1 MIDFVKWVLTV
12 VILFSALF
20 YYFNHIDMGGGKLG
34 EFMRDVNATME
45 INKANQK

>member
-1 MIDFVKWVLTV
+1 MMDVIKSVLTI
-12 VILFSALF
+12 VIIFGLLF

-34 EFMRDVNATME
+34 DFMRDVNTTME